1 MKDDTLLFARNFLR
15 HPIVLGSIVPSSRF
29 VSARLLKRVDF
40 ERAQVIV
47 EYGPGIGN
55 ISSAILKHMRS
66 DACLVLFEVN
76 PDFVEYLRRLFAHD
90 RRVRVVQESADMVEA
105 VVHSLGFEAV
115 DYVISGIPYSTMPER
130 LRRSILA
137 ASIRVLRK
145 DGRLLVYQFTR
156 AILPYLTSV
165 FSSVDEEFEP
175 RNVLPARLFYCDP

>member
-1 MKDDTLLFARNFLR
+1 
-15 HPIVLGSIVPSSRF
+15 
-29 VSARLLKRVDF
+29 
-40 ERAQVIV
+40 
-47 EYGPGIGN
+47 
-55 ISSAILKHMRS
+55 
-66 DACLVLFEVN
+66 
-76 PDFVEYLRRLFAHD
+76 
-90 RRVRVVQESADMVEA
+90 MVEA